1 MHYYL
6 VAVVILAL
14 HVPEDRVGQLREAMP
29 RQVETATT
37 IDGIL
42 EALALN
48 ISGIAF
54 TTKIP
59 AVIVNAFGPMA
70 YCELPT
76 QKTASSK
83 R

>member
-6 VAVVILAL
+6 VALVILAL
-14 HVPEDRVGQLREAMP
+14 HVPDDCVDQLEKAMP
-29 RQVETATT
+29 RQIECATT

-70 YCELPT
+70 YC
-76 QKTASSK
+76 K
-83 R
+83 